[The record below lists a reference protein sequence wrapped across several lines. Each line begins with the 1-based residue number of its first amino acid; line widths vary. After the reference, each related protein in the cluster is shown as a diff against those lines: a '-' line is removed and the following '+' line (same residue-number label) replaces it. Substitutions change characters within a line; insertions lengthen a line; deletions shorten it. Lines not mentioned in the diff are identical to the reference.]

1 MNIGQTHIDFEALLI
16 EGPAGRFSV
25 ESKVMDVFAILAE
38 NPNAVISRETL
49 IEKVWG
55 VEHGGDERLSRAISI
70 LRKALGDIRGQH
82 SHIET
87 IPRKGYRFIAEQ
99 GHEPGGQ
106 GVPPDTMNDEADAAK
121 NALPAKRP
129 LTPVVPLVEPSA
141 SHKKRNRFGKMG
153 ALAAIILIGV
163 AMIGIRTGYFDKAS
177 QKASQIS
184 RLEAGLEHV
193 KHYMQDNAIVQAQTL
208 FSGVLADNP
217 DHAAAQAGL
226 ALALLREYAYLETD
240 PAILHRAKATAELSL
255 SLAPQLAL
263 ANIAVGW
270 AAGYEG
276 EFDKALKAYDRA
288 DILDPDNLFT
298 LVGRVTTYQKQ
309 NLHQQARETLTR
321 AISLYPDYAFFHSL
335 LGHQLMKEGEFVQ
348 GEASFRQAIALENNV
363 PRFYSQLAESLH
375 RQSRTPEA
383 IKVIQDG
390 LKIREDGA
398 LYNNLGTYL
407 SDQGHYELAVQAIES
422 AIQKGNSYGYLFW
435 GNLGSLYSYIPSR
448 KVEANAAFDRA
459 IQLLQAKMELVNGK
473 DPILQHRAA
482 FYLAKRGKFDLA
494 REAMARAQFDGPM
507 PAFELYRAGCI
518 HEIMGE
524 RDQALTQ
531 LEAAVKAGFPL
542 HYIAEEP
549 ELKTLRQ
556 DPKYHRLYARLSPD
570 L

>member
-16 EGPAGRFSV
+16 EGPAGRFSI
-25 ESKVMDVFAILAE
+25 EPKVMDVFALLAE
-38 NPNAVISRETL
+38 NPNNVVSRETL
-49 IEKVWG
+49 IDKVWG

-87 IPRKGYRFIAEQ
+87 IPRKGYRFIAERD
-99 GHEPGGQ
+99 HESNGQ
-106 GVPPDTMNDEADAAK
+106 DAPPATRAEGAETVK
-121 NALPAKRP
+121 NVLPATRSA
-129 LTPVVPLVEPSA
+129 TPVVPLPKPSA
-141 SHKKRNRFGKMG
+141 AYKKRKRFGLG
-153 ALAAIILIGV
+153 ALAAIILIGI
-163 AMIGIRTGYFDKAS
+163 AMFGIRAGYFDKAP

-298 LVGRVTTYQKQ
+298 LVGRVTTFQKQ
-309 NLHQQARETLTR
+309 NMHQQARETLER

-335 LGHQLMKEGEFVQ
+335 LGHQLMKEGAFVQ

-398 LYNNLGTYL
+398 LYNNLGAYL
-407 SDQGHYELAVQAIES
+407 SDQGHYELAVQAIEN

-435 GNLGSLYSYIPSR
+435 ANLGSLYSYIPSR
-448 KVEANAAFDRA
+448 QEEANAAFDRA
-459 IQLLQAKMELVNGK
+459 IQLLQAKMDLVNGK

-494 REAMARAQFDGPM
+494 REAMARVHFDGPM

-518 HEIMGE
+518 YEIMGE

-549 ELKTLRQ
+549 ELRKLRQ
-556 DPKYHRLYARLSPD
+556 DPNYHRLYARLSANP
-570 L
+570 